1 MEEDKEEAEELR
13 IQQMTEPEQKG
24 YKDWLAAAAQDIIEN
39 EAGLNILMNS
49 FKKMQVL
56 KMTEKLDNER
66 GRSVNKE

>member
-1 MEEDKEEAEELR
+1 
-13 IQQMTEPEQKG
+13 MTEPEQKG
-24 YKDWLAAAAQDIIEN
+24 YKDWLAAAAPDIIEN

-66 GRSVNKE
+66 GRSVNKK

>member
-1 MEEDKEEAEELR
+1 
-13 IQQMTEPEQKG
+13 MTEPEQKG